1 MRTRRA
7 VHLAARRHIAQELFV
22 QVLGLPLS
30 SLIVLIVIPLGLIAY
45 QYFLCW
51 QIKTG
56 RRE

>member
-45 QYFLCW
+45 QVLPVLAD
-51 QIKTG
+51 QD
-56 RRE
+56 RPA

>member
-1 MRTRRA
+1 
-7 VHLAARRHIAQELFV
+7 VK
-22 QVLGLPLS
+22 VLGLPLS

-45 QYFLCW
+45 QYFVCW